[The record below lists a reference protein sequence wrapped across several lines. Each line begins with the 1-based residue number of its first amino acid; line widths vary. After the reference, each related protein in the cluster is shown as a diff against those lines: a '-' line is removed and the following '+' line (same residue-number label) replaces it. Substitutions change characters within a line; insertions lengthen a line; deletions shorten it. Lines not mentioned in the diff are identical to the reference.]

1 MRLLRPRS
9 YTHFL
14 RTNEPA
20 VRLVA
25 MIRRC
30 ITTRYTTMLLLAAVV
45 AILLWGIAVPRALA
59 APQYRDPAILPP
71 PPPSRDV
78 PAQGFTS
85 APDSSGLPVL
95 TPTIPP
101 DYRALAEDELAA
113 DLATPSN
120 IRTEVE
126 YDIESGC
133 YIVHTKVGEFDIAT
147 PFMLTPAVQSV
158 AAQAVD
164 AAVFQ
169 QAQQRAAQGG
179 D

>member
-1 MRLLRPRS
+1 
-9 YTHFL
+9 
-14 RTNEPA
+14 
-20 VRLVA
+20 
-25 MIRRC
+25 
-30 ITTRYTTMLLLAAVV
+30 MLLLAAVV
-45 AILLWGIAVPRALA
+45 AILLWGIAVPGHSPLRSTATR
-59 APQYRDPAILPP
+59 PYCPP

-147 PFMLTPAVQSV
+147 PFMLTPAQYNQLQLRQSM
-158 AAQAVD
+158 
-164 AAVFQ
+164 Q
-169 QAQQRAAQGG
+169 QYFNKRNSELLKGRLKRSRSMCST
-179 D
+179 